1 VFEPDDLL
9 RTGIA
14 SARAPAVHGALSYRA
29 QSSGPGKP
37 NTAANVRRC
46 PTPSPCSTPTAP
58 RRNAQLL
65 PSGRSLTN
73 VDSLFGQFGNAQLL
87 PSGRSLTNVDSFF
100 GQFGAATAGRIEP
113 GLPFA
118 VGSPACGFRTDTNG
132 ENSLDGRGPQAQKQK
147 EGNLPKAGRDREPVC
162 EAPLHAVREEPGPA
176 SGGRAPAV

>member
-1 VFEPDDLL
+1 MIRRPPRSTQSRSSAASDVYKRGVFKPDDLL

-14 SARAPAVHGALSYRA
+14 SARGPAVHGALSYRA

-73 VDSLFGQFGNAQLL
+73 VDS
-87 PSGRSLTNVDSFF
+87 FF
-100 GQFGAATAGRIEP
+100 GQFDLDESIARLGIIV
-113 GLPFA
+113 LK
-118 VGSPACGFRTDTNG
+118 SPPRC
-132 ENSLDGRGPQAQKQK
+132 P
-147 EGNLPKAGRDREPVC
+147 
-162 EAPLHAVREEPGPA
+162 
-176 SGGRAPAV
+176 